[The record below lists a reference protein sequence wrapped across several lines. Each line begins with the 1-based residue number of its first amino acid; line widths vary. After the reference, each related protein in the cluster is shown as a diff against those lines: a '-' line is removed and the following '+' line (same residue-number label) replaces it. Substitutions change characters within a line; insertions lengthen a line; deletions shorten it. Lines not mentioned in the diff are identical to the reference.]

1 MTRCGPFLPDLFWDD
16 PALAQRKLLR
26 EKLFTDSSAKTMVS
40 PCSPQRAVTPS
51 TAHQPCLQQKGCS
64 APAHTSPT
72 AHPRSEAGCRAS
84 PASCRSGLS
93 LLLPSLPSLPRLPWS
108 RPALTVALWALRVPQ
123 RLQPARPPHQHQGR
137 DQPQSKPHVR
147 ARPPPALRARSFASA
162 RGSPALR
169 PPCRA
174 RRPPGPAPGSAAAA
188 RGALWGGRGRHL
200 GRGAVRRGGALM
212 EAVWKG
218 SQWGVWSS
226 LAASVWSS

>member
-1 MTRCGPFLPDLFWDD
+1 MTLQEHGEGPGDPLRSLPARPIVGRSRL
-16 PALAQRKLLR
+16 
-26 EKLFTDSSAKTMVS
+26 
-40 PCSPQRAVTPS
+40 S
-51 TAHQPCLQQKGCS
+51 TAQTPERKTLHRLEREDNGVSLLPAESRNVKHCPS
-64 APAHTSPT
+64 AMPPAEGLLCPSPHIT
-72 AHPRSEAGCRAS
+72 HRSPAAEAGCRAS
-84 PASCRSGLS
+84 PPSCRSGLS

-218 SQWGVWSS
+218 SQ
-226 LAASVWSS
+226 